1 MKPIAMKF
9 VEWDVPELATLQGS
23 QVYQLRQLLNEG
35 GKMNRK
41 QKNWLTSQVNHNAY
55 FKRGIPLMGYRFDFS
70 DVLKRYFVGQYGHI
84 QEYYAVDK
92 TALRSILYGRVDEIV
107 EIS

>member
-1 MKPIAMKF
+1 MKPIATKF
-9 VEWDVPELATLQGS
+9 VKWDVPELATLQDS

-35 GKMNRK
+35 KKLNRV

-70 DVLKRYFVGQYGHI
+70 DVLKRYFVEQYGHI
-84 QEYYAVDK
+84 HEYYAVDK
-92 TALRSILYGRVDEIV
+92 TALYSILYGRVDKIV
-107 EIS
+107 EVS